1 MIPYLSVCVLDKQQ
15 LFVEGLSRIIGDLA
29 IVAKVHSC
37 HTNTQ
42 LHQVLAKE
50 PVDVLFLD
58 IKTTEGPRSGL
69 DICARIK
76 QQNPDVHIAI
86 LTDYDSKLLRNR
98 ARKSGAS
105 AYITKSTSPAIIETF
120 LSRFKPGA
128 TKKFFIGA
136 KPLPQIST
144 AVLTNDVQ
152 QLKELLTVRE
162 REIFALLSNCS
173 TNAEIQTQL
182 SISYDTLRTHR
193 DNIVRKLQLKNA
205 AQIVQFA
212 HQNGLVE

>member
-37 HTNTQ
+37 HTNIQ

-50 PVDVLFLD
+50 PVDVLFMD
-58 IKTTEGPRSGL
+58 IKITEGARSGL
-69 DICARIK
+69 DICAGIK
-76 QQNPDVHIAI
+76 HQNPDVQIAI
-86 LTDYDSKLLRNR
+86 LTDYDSKLLRSR

-105 AYITKSTSPAIIETF
+105 AYITKNTGPAIIETF
-120 LSRFKPGA
+120 LSRLKTGD

-136 KPLPQIST
+136 KPLPQISA
-144 AVLTNDVQ
+144 AVLTNDVR
-152 QLKELLTVRE
+152 QLKELLTPRE
-162 REIFALLSNCS
+162 REIFALLSNCN
-173 TNAEIQTQL
+173 TNADIQKQL